1 MVEEEDR
8 GHGAW
13 AAATARAVE
22 VRSLYDLLARCRP
35 RLAAAGHSGE
45 IQTTWWILVYLGV
58 RHSWRDPIVVRW
70 GLLQHNVKVSGV
82 CVLLK
87 YRGGKLKQPC
97 LVHRVFKWNLLIPF
111 RAYSGPWRLTLYA
124 QHLHVKFKLITL
136 LLQAGREAPV
146 QGMTGRRKYTR
157 DILLALKERASSLES
172 VAMAIPPEIDV
183 AGKGLI
189 TEKGKALAKQAS
201 IIGS

>member
-1 MVEEEDR
+1 VQIIADREKSSHDKRENKRGAPCRTSAGMVEEEDR

-87 YRGGKLKQPC
+87 YRGGKEAALP
-97 LVHRVFKWNLLIPF
+97 
-111 RAYSGPWRLTLYA
+111 AS
-124 QHLHVKFKLITL
+124 
-136 LLQAGREAPV
+136 LQFAMDPI
-146 QGMTGRRKYTR
+146 QGLFG
-157 DILLALKERASSLES
+157 ALEVNSICSTPAC
-172 VAMAIPPEIDV
+172 EI
-183 AGKGLI
+183 
-189 TEKGKALAKQAS
+189 
-201 IIGS
+201 